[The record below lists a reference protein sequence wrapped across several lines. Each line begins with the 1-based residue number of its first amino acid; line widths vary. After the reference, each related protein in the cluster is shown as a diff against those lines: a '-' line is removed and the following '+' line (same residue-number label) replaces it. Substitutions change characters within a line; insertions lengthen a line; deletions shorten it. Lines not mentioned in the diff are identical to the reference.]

1 LGVLKFTSLKTG
13 YLGPFGLGS
22 HSVKICFIPCV
33 GAGDLSG
40 ASLGET
46 LYIKNFQKTSLS
58 FSEIENGKVAF
69 TDFFNC
75 GKPCLASV
83 GLLNLV
89 GQKYSLPRNMRL
101 VVWKPPSG
109 IIALK

>member
-1 LGVLKFTSLKTG
+1 V
-13 YLGPFGLGS
+13 
-22 HSVKICFIPCV
+22 
-33 GAGDLSG
+33 
-40 ASLGET
+40 
-46 LYIKNFQKTSLS
+46 
-58 FSEIENGKVAF
+58 EN
-69 TDFFNC
+69 TYFFNC